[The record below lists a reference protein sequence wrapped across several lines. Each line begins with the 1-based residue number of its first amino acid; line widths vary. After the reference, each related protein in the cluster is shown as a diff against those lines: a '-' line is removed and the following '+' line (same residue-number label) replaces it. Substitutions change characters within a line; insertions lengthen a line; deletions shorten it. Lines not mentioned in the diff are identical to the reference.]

1 MDRTTIAPWKAEEK
15 EQSEK
20 LHRKL
25 QGLALV
31 HPMSDELRKLI
42 AWDMFLKP
50 NQVAFVHVMHYLFR
64 LLDPAEFKRRFFW
77 PITDKKSEANFR
89 STTVEYLKHLNEKH
103 QLHWANIKSYLV
115 VMPGGMRFI
124 NFLLEFVGFVIQEQ
138 IKQREK
144 SLGLE
149 TGTQN
154 VSAKVMARQNA
165 VMKEY
170 ASSYVVNLE
179 ENTCL
184 LREKT
189 QKIRRLMAD
198 LSADMGVPEEQL
210 ADDGFLDEFEANAA
224 LGVEQIIIQPT
235 ESKFDLEASLCGL
248 KEAIDL
254 FQVKQAE
261 NNQTKEAVE
270 KALRGMRVLFD
281 CDAATEDFY
290 DPLGA
295 SKTDALLNGF
305 NRISGTIAEQLDA
318 NDHYNESNAF
328 VTTDLQALRVELTQS
343 EVQLNN
349 LLKKLNEPSKKEKES
364 VTTIATAS
372 ASAKGQTLAPA
383 TPRFESVIS
392 SKFVSTPPIRIDMGG
407 GGGRNAPVRLAL
419 QDDFNGK
426 QFDALSNSLL
436 APAPP
441 RSARKLKVL
450 DQSTGLDLN
459 GTMNRSKI
467 NDPMQMLR
475 TIHKNTSKAQT
486 APQAN
491 LSALGSKWKQMQAS
505 FGFDEAPV
513 PGAAVISPQTSPTE
527 PSDPFTPLTGTEC
540 TRIERLPRTSENNSS
555 LVAKSAA
562 VIKVLEVSRNV
573 LNLSTSPSGRLDALV
588 PHTESQQ
595 QDTPRLQ
602 LNDRTINDSL
612 PVDPDFNIENDQ
624 NAFNVSH
631 KFDFDQIGGDDDL
644 QNISDSVLKDIIF

>member
-31 HPMSDELRKLI
+31 HPMPDDLRKLI

-89 STTVEYLKHLNEKH
+89 SSTVEYLKHLNEKH

-149 TGTQN
+149 AGTPY
-154 VSAKVMARQNA
+154 VCAKVMARQNA

-170 ASSYVVNLE
+170 SSGYVANLE
-179 ENTCL
+179 ENTVL
-184 LREKT
+184 LRQKM
-189 QKIRRLMAD
+189 QKIRRQISE
-198 LSADMGVPEEQL
+198 LSTDMGVPEEQL
-210 ADDGFLDEFEANAA
+210 VDDGFLDEFEAHAA
-224 LGVEQIIIQPT
+224 LGVERVQTQPT
-235 ESKFDLEASLCGL
+235 DRKVDLEKSLCGL
-248 KEAIDL
+248 KEAIEQ
-254 FQVKQAE
+254 FQSKQAE
-261 NNQTKEAVE
+261 HNQSREAVD
-270 KALRGMRVLFD
+270 KALRGLRVLFD
-281 CDAATEDFY
+281 CDLVTEDFY
-290 DPLGA
+290 DPLGG
-295 SKTDALLNGF
+295 SRMKALVNAF
-305 NRISGTIAEQLDA
+305 NRISSPIADQLDA

-328 VTTDLQALRVELTQS
+328 VTTELQALREELTQT

-349 LLKKLNEPSKKEKES
+349 IFKKLNEPIKKEKES
-364 VTTIATAS
+364 ASGSGS
-372 ASAKGQTLAPA
+372 ASARGQLHPPA
-383 TPRFESVIS
+383 TPRFDSVIS
-392 SKFVSTPPIRIDMGG
+392 SKFVSTPPIRIDLAGG
-407 GGGRNAPVRLAL
+407 IGRNAPVRLAL
-419 QDDFNGK
+419 QDDFNDK

-441 RSARKLKVL
+441 RSARKPKIL
-450 DQSTGLDLN
+450 DQSTGTDLN
-459 GTMNRSKI
+459 GTLNRSKI

-475 TIHKNTSKAQT
+475 TIHKNTSKVKT
-486 APQAN
+486 APQPN

-505 FGFDEAPV
+505 FGFDEPPV
-513 PGAAVISPQTSPTE
+513 SGAAAISPQRSPAD
-527 PSDPFTPLTGTEC
+527 PSDPFTPLNGSEC
-540 TRIERLPRTSENNSS
+540 TRIERIPRTSENNSS
-555 LVAKSAA
+555 LIAKNAA
-562 VIKVLEVSRNV
+562 VMKVLQVSRNV

-588 PHTESQQ
+588 PPSDSQQ

-602 LNDRTINDSL
+602 LNDRSFNDSL
-612 PVDPDFNIENDQ
+612 SLEPDLNAENDQ
-624 NAFNVSH
+624 NALNVSH
-631 KFDFDQIGGDDDL
+631 KFGFDQIGGDDDL
-644 QNISDSVLKDIIF
+644 QNISDSVLKDIID

>member
-1 MDRTTIAPWKAEEK
+1 MDRTIIAPWKAEEK

-31 HPMSDELRKLI
+31 HPLPDELRKLI

-89 STTVEYLKHLNEKH
+89 SSTVEYLKHLNEKH
-103 QLHWANIKSYLV
+103 HLHWANIKSYLV
-115 VMPGGMRFI
+115 VMPRGMRFI
-124 NFLLEFVGFVIQEQ
+124 NFLLEFVGFVIQEL

-149 TGTQN
+149 AGTPN

-179 ENTCL
+179 ENTAL
-184 LREKT
+184 LRDKT

-210 ADDGFLDEFEANAA
+210 ADDGFLDEFEATAA
-224 LGVEQIIIQPT
+224 LGVERVITQPT
-235 ESKFDLEASLCGL
+235 ERKFDLEASLCGL

-254 FQVKQAE
+254 FQLKQAE
-261 NNQTKEAVE
+261 NNQSKEAVE

-281 CDAATEDFY
+281 CDAVTEGDFY

-295 SKTDALLNGF
+295 SKMEALLNGF

-328 VTTDLQALRVELTQS
+328 VTTDLQALRVELSQS
-343 EVQLNN
+343 EIQLNN
-349 LLKKLNEPSKKEKES
+349 LLKKLNDPSKKDKGS
-364 VTTIATAS
+364 ANAS
-372 ASAKGQTLAPA
+372 GSAKVQTLQPA

-441 RSARKLKVL
+441 RSARKLKAL
-450 DQSTGLDLN
+450 DQSTGIDLN
-459 GTMNRSKI
+459 GTLNRSKI

-475 TIHKNTSKAQT
+475 TIHKNTSKVKA

-491 LSALGSKWKQMQAS
+491 LSSLGSKWKQMQAS
-505 FGFDEAPV
+505 FGFDEAPL
-513 PGAAVISPQTSPTE
+513 PGAAVISPQASPTE
-527 PSDPFTPLTGTEC
+527 PSDPFTPLNSSEC
-540 TRIERLPRTSENNSS
+540 TRIERIPRTSENNTS
-555 LVAKSAA
+555 LIAKSAA

-588 PHTESQQ
+588 PHTDSYQH
-595 QDTPRLQ
+595 DVAPRLQ

-612 PVDPDFNIENDQ
+612 QLDPDFNNENDK

-631 KFDFDQIGGDDDL
+631 KFDFDQIGGEDDL

>member
-31 HPMSDELRKLI
+31 HPLPDELRKLI

-50 NQVAFVHVMHYLFR
+50 NQVGFVHVMHYLFR

-89 STTVEYLKHLNEKH
+89 SSTVEYLKHLNEKH

-149 TGTQN
+149 AGTPY
-154 VSAKVMARQNA
+154 VCAKVMARQNA

-170 ASSYVVNLE
+170 ASGYVVNLE
-179 ENTCL
+179 ENTAL
-184 LREKT
+184 LR
-189 QKIRRLMAD
+189 QKMQRIRRLIRD
-198 LSADMGVPEEQL
+198 LSTDMGVSEEQL
-210 ADDGFLDEFEANAA
+210 VDDNFLDEFEASAA
-224 LGVEQIIIQPT
+224 FGVERVLTQPT
-235 ESKFDLEASLCGL
+235 DRKLDLEKSLCGL
-248 KEAIDL
+248 KEAIEQ
-254 FQVKQAE
+254 FQSKQAE
-261 NNQTKEAVE
+261 HNQIREAVD
-270 KALRGMRVLFD
+270 KALLGLRVLFD
-281 CDAATEDFY
+281 CDPVTEGDFY
-290 DPLGA
+290 DPLGG
-295 SKTDALLNGF
+295 SKMEALISAF
-305 NRISGTIAEQLDA
+305 NRVSGPIAEQLDA

-328 VTTDLQALRVELTQS
+328 VTTDLQALRVELTQT

-349 LLKKLNEPSKKEKES
+349 LLKKLNEPNKKEKGS
-364 VTTIATAS
+364 ANGS
-372 ASAKGQTLAPA
+372 ASARGQLHPPA
-383 TPRFESVIS
+383 TPRFDSVIS
-392 SKFVSTPPIRIDMGG
+392 SKFVSTPPIRIDLAGG
-407 GGGRNAPVRLAL
+407 IGRNAPVRLAL
-419 QDDFNGK
+419 QDDFNDK

-450 DQSTGLDLN
+450 DQSTGTDLN
-459 GTMNRSKI
+459 GTLNRSKI
-467 NDPMQMLR
+467 NDPMQLLR
-475 TIHKNTSKAQT
+475 TIHKNTSKVKT
-486 APQAN
+486 ASQPN

-505 FGFDEAPV
+505 FGFDEPPM
-513 PGAAVISPQTSPTE
+513 PGPAAISPQRSPAD
-527 PSDPFTPLTGTEC
+527 PSDPFTPLNGSEC
-540 TRIERLPRTSENNSS
+540 TRIERIPRTSENNSS
-555 LVAKSAA
+555 LVAKNAA
-562 VIKVLEVSRNV
+562 VMKVLEVSRNV

-588 PHTESQQ
+588 PNTDIHQ

-602 LNDRTINDSL
+602 LNDRSFNDSL
-612 PVDPDFNIENDQ
+612 PLEPDLNTENDK
-624 NAFNVSH
+624 NAINVSY

-644 QNISDSVLKDIIF
+644 QNISDSVLKDVIL

>member
-1 MDRTTIAPWKAEEK
+1 MDRTIIAPWKAEEK

-31 HPMSDELRKLI
+31 HPLPDELRKLI

-77 PITDKKSEANFR
+77 PITDKKLEANFR
-89 STTVEYLKHLNEKH
+89 SSTVEYLKHLNEKH

-124 NFLLEFVGFVIQEQ
+124 NFLLEFVGFVIQEL

-149 TGTQN
+149 AGTPN

-179 ENTCL
+179 ENTAL
-184 LREKT
+184 LRDKT

-210 ADDGFLDEFEANAA
+210 ADDGFLDEFEATAA
-224 LGVEQIIIQPT
+224 LGVERVITQPT
-235 ESKFDLEASLCGL
+235 ERKFDLEASLCGL

-261 NNQTKEAVE
+261 NNQSKEAVE

-281 CDAATEDFY
+281 CDAVTEGGETSLVASLQVFKFKWFFNSFADFY

-295 SKTDALLNGF
+295 SKMDALLNGF

-328 VTTDLQALRVELTQS
+328 VTTDLQTLRVELSQS

-349 LLKKLNEPSKKEKES
+349 LLKKLNEPSKKDKGS
-364 VTTIATAS
+364 ANAS
-372 ASAKGQTLAPA
+372 GSARVQTLQPA

-436 APAPP
+436 G
-441 RSARKLKVL
+441 K
-450 DQSTGLDLN
+450 
-459 GTMNRSKI
+459 
-467 NDPMQMLR
+467 
-475 TIHKNTSKAQT
+475 
-486 APQAN
+486 
-491 LSALGSKWKQMQAS
+491 
-505 FGFDEAPV
+505 E
-513 PGAAVISPQTSPTE
+513 
-527 PSDPFTPLTGTEC
+527 
-540 TRIERLPRTSENNSS
+540 
-555 LVAKSAA
+555 
-562 VIKVLEVSRNV
+562 
-573 LNLSTSPSGRLDALV
+573 
-588 PHTESQQ
+588 
-595 QDTPRLQ
+595 
-602 LNDRTINDSL
+602 
-612 PVDPDFNIENDQ
+612 
-624 NAFNVSH
+624 
-631 KFDFDQIGGDDDL
+631 
-644 QNISDSVLKDIIF
+644 